1 VNSFLVLTFITLF
14 DETIQPSEYKAIL
27 MKTSSNKTKFTA
39 LAAILFMLGGATSYA
54 KTLGDTLRESKWEG
68 IIGTWVDPKTKGQNR
83 KVTYAWKV
91 KDHAILVSGA
101 TFGTNSVAIMGRNA
115 KDGTLFH
122 AGTDSKGTSVLGKWE
137 VKDGEAILGFGFTTG
152 EGVEGVMQRRYTKKD
167 NNTLVVSLEGLGPE
181 PIVYTLVKVK
191 TVTKAP
197 GSGSKTSSDH
207 KRP

>member
-1 VNSFLVLTFITLF
+1 
-14 DETIQPSEYKAIL
+14 
-27 MKTSSNKTKFTA
+27 MKVSYCKTKFAA

-137 VKDGEAILGFGFTTG
+137 VKDGEAILGLGFTTG

-167 NNTLVVSLEGLGPE
+167 ENTLVVSLEGLGPE
-181 PIVYTLVKVK
+181 PIAYTLVKVK

>member
-1 VNSFLVLTFITLF
+1 M
-14 DETIQPSEYKAIL
+14 KA
-27 MKTSSNKTKFTA
+27 SSNNTKFTG
-39 LAAILFMLGGATSYA
+39 LAAILLLLSGGVGHA
-54 KTLGDTLRESKWEG
+54 KTLGDALRESEWDG

-91 KDHAILVSGA
+91 KDHAILVSGG

-137 VKDGEAILGFGFTTG
+137 VKDGEAILVLGFATG

-167 NNTLVVSLEGLGPE
+167 DNTLVVSIEGLTPQ

-197 GSGSKTSSDH
+197 GSGSKISSDH